1 MVNKNTER
9 IAKNTLVL
17 YVRMLFLMLIG
28 LFTSREILAALGVE
42 DYGIYNVVGGFVSMF
57 SLVSSALTSSCTRFI
72 NYEMG
77 AGNPQRLRTVFSTTV
92 TIQYCLTI
100 IIAILCETIGLW
112 YVNNKMVLPPER
124 LYAANWC
131 FQLSVLSFCLN
142 LIQVPYNAAI
152 VAHEDMK
159 TFAYV
164 SILEGVAKLAI
175 CFLIMCS
182 PFDRLIFYA
191 ILLFIVSLIIRI
203 IYQVYCR
210 RHYAECKYYFVLNR
224 SFLKQIFNYT
234 GWHLIGNGSAIL
246 RYQGVNVVLNLF
258 FGPVLNAAKGVGS
271 QVQSL
276 VTRFAGNFMIALN
289 PQITQSYAKKD
300 YQYMFNLVYR
310 GSRFSFY
317 ILFLLGL
324 PVVVNA
330 DYLVHLWLKEVPDYA
345 VAFAQLGLINAMLQ
359 SMSNTLITAQNAT
372 GQVRNYQLIVG
383 GLQLLILP
391 LSYLV
396 LYLGFS
402 PLSVLWVSIIMDV
415 VLLLAR
421 LYMLPFTLKDFKPT
435 DYFKKV
441 VFKCLVITFLSA
453 IIPFLLKEMMP
464 DNLCTTI
471 MNVLVCILIS
481 SLCVYYIGCS
491 CQERMQVNGYINKFK
506 NKVFHRHHD

>member
-1 MVNKNTER
+1 
-9 IAKNTLVL
+9 
-17 YVRMLFLMLIG
+17 MLFLMFIG

-112 YVNNKMVLPPER
+112 YVNSKMVLPPER

-131 FQLSVLSFCLN
+131 FQLSVISFCLN

-164 SILEGVAKLAI
+164 SIFEGVAKLGI
-175 CFLIMCS
+175 CFLIMYS

-191 ILLFIVSLIIRI
+191 ILLFVISLIIRI
-203 IYQVYCR
+203 VYQVYCR
-210 RHYAECKYYFVLNR
+210 RHYAECKYYFVLDKT
-224 SFLKQIFNYT
+224 FLRQIFSYT

-246 RYQGVNVVLNLF
+246 RNQGVNIVLNLF

-271 QVQSL
+271 QVQHV
-276 VTRFAGNFMIALN
+276 VTRFAGNFMMALN

-324 PVVVNA
+324 PILVNA
-330 DYLVHLWLKEVPDYA
+330 NYLVHLWLKEVPNYA
-345 VAFAQLGLINAMLQ
+345 VAFAQLGLVDAMVQ
-359 SMSNTLITAQNAT
+359 AMSNTLITAQNAT
-372 GQVRNYQLIVG
+372 GRVRNYQLVVG
-383 GLQLLILP
+383 GLQMLVFP
-391 LSYLV
+391 LAYLV
-396 LYLGFS
+396 LYLGYS
-402 PLSVLWVSIIMDV
+402 PLAVMWVSVIMDIIM
-415 VLLLAR
+415 LLAR
-421 LYMLPFTLKDFKPT
+421 FYMIPLTIKEFKPN

-441 VFKCLVITFLSA
+441 VAICLVVAFAASA
-453 IIPFLLKEMMP
+453 IPIIIKFMLPENVWTILL
-464 DNLCTTI
+464 
-471 MNVLVCILIS
+471 NVMICLLIS
-481 SLCVYYIGCS
+481 SVCIYYIGCS
-491 CQERMQVNGYINKFK
+491 MGERRQIVGYIRKFK
-506 NKVFHRHHD
+506 NKII

>member
-1 MVNKNTER
+1 
-9 IAKNTLVL
+9 
-17 YVRMLFLMLIG
+17 MLFLMFIG
-28 LFTSREILAALGVE
+28 LFTGREILAALGVE

-77 AGNPQRLRTVFSTTV
+77 VGSPQRLRTVFSTTV

-124 LYAANWC
+124 IYAANWC
-131 FQLSVLSFCLN
+131 FQLSVISFCLN

-164 SILEGVAKLAI
+164 SIFDGIAKLAI
-175 CFLIMCS
+175 CFAIMYT

-191 ILLFIVSLIIRI
+191 ILLFVISLIVRI
-203 IYQVYCR
+203 VYQVYCR
-210 RHYAECKYYFVLNR
+210 RHYAECKYYFVLDKT
-224 SFLKQIFNYT
+224 FLRQIFSYT

-246 RYQGVNVVLNLF
+246 RYQGVNIVLNLF
-258 FGPVLNAAKGVGS
+258 FGPVLNAAKGVGY
-271 QVQSL
+271 QVQHV
-276 VTRFAGNFMIALN
+276 VTRFAGNFMMALN

-324 PVVVNA
+324 PVIVNA
-330 DYLVHLWLKEVPDYA
+330 NCLVHLWLKEVPNYA
-345 VAFAQLGLINAMLQ
+345 VAFAQLGLVNAMVQ
-359 SMSNTLITAQNAT
+359 TMSNTLITAQNAT
-372 GQVRNYQLIVG
+372 GRVRNYQLVVG
-383 GLQLLILP
+383 GLQLLVLP
-391 LSYLV
+391 LAYLV
-396 LYLGFS
+396 LYLGCS
-402 PLSVLWVSIIMDV
+402 PLSVMWVSIIMDIIM
-415 VLLLAR
+415 LLAR
-421 LYMLPFTLKDFKPT
+421 FYMIPLTIKEFKPGDYFRKVIVICFVVAVAASVIPILMKFMLPENVWTIILN
-435 DYFKKV
+435 V
-441 VFKCLVITFLSA
+441 MICLWLSS
-453 IIPFLLKEMMP
+453 
-464 DNLCTTI
+464 
-471 MNVLVCILIS
+471 VCI
-481 SLCVYYIGCS
+481 YYIGCS
-491 CQERMQVNGYINKFK
+491 NSERMQVNGYIAKIK

>member
-1 MVNKNTER
+1 MANKNTER

-17 YVRMLFLMLIG
+17 YARMLFLMLIG
-28 LFTSREILAALGVE
+28 LFTGREILAALGAE
-42 DYGIYNVVGGFVSMF
+42 DYGIYHVVGGFVTMF

-92 TIQYCLTI
+92 TIQYGLTI

-131 FQLSVLSFCLN
+131 FQLSVLSFCLS

-164 SILEGVAKLAI
+164 SIFDGIAKLAI
-175 CFLIMCS
+175 CFLIMYS

-191 ILLFIVSLIIRI
+191 ILLFLVSLAVRV

-210 RHYAECKYYFVLNR
+210 RHYAECKYYFVLDR
-224 SFLKQIFNYT
+224 TFLKQIFSYT
-234 GWHLIGNGSAIL
+234 GWHLIGNGAAIL
-246 RYQGVNVVLNLF
+246 RYQGVNVMLNSF
-258 FGPVLNAAKGVGS
+258 WGPVLNAAKGIGER
-271 QVQSL
+271 VQSV
-276 VTRFAGNFMIALN
+276 VTQFAGNFMMALN

-300 YQYMFNLVYR
+300 YQYMFSLVYR

-324 PVVVNA
+324 PVIINA
-330 DYLVHLWLKEVPDYA
+330 DYLVNLWLKEVPDYA
-345 VAFAQLGLINAMLQ
+345 VAFAQLSLINAMIQ

-372 GQVRNYQLIVG
+372 GRVRNYQIVVG
-383 GLQLLILP
+383 GLQLLIFP
-391 LSYLV
+391 LAYLV

-402 PLSVLWVSIIMDV
+402 PLSVLWVSISMDIIM
-415 VLLLAR
+415 LFAR
-421 LYMLPFTLKDFKPT
+421 FYMIPFTIKEFKPF

-441 VFKCLVITFLSA
+441 VCRCFSVAFISA
-453 IIPFLLKEMMP
+453 IIPYLLKEMMP
-464 DNLCTTI
+464 DNLWTTI
-471 MNVLVCILIS
+471 LNVLVCILIS

-491 CQERMQVNGYINKFK
+491 NRERVQVNAYINKFK
-506 NKVFHRHHD
+506 TKVFHRHHD